1 MPMHIGQASLDSV
14 VIEGELLVVQAQKV
28 QGRGVKGVDRD
39 RILRRLRSEIVRGS
53 VAETLL
59 EAASR

>member
-1 MPMHIGQASLDSV
+1 MHIGQASLDSV

-39 RILRRLRSEIVRGS
+39 RILRRLRSEIVRES